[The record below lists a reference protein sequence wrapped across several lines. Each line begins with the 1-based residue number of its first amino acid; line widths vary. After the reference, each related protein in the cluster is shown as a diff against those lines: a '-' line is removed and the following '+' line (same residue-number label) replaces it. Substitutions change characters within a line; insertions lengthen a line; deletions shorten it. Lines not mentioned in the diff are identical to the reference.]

1 MKLLSILMVLILC
14 ATPVFPDA
22 STPPGDVFAGATAFK
37 KQCTSCHIVVNEVG
51 EKLAG
56 RNSKSGPNLYNIA
69 GASAGTVEGYR
80 YGKSLTAAGA
90 ENGLVWTKETF
101 TAYVQ
106 DPKGFLR
113 EFLDDKRARAKMS
126 FRVRKEEDAVNIYA
140 YLYSLSSAE

>member
-14 ATPVFPDA
+14 STPVFPDVP
-22 STPPGDVFAGATAFK
+22 TPTGDVFAGATAFK

-90 ENGLVWTKETF
+90 ENGLVWTNETF

>member
-1 MKLLSILMVLILC
+1 MKLLSVLMVLVLS
-14 ATPVFPDA
+14 ATPVVSDGN
-22 STPPGDVFAGATAFK
+22 TPTGNVFAGATAFK
-37 KQCTSCHIVVNEVG
+37 KQCTSCHVVMNDVG

-69 GASAGTVEGYR
+69 GASAGAVEGYR
-80 YGKSLTAAGA
+80 YGKSLAAAGA
-90 ENGLVWTKETF
+90 ENGLVWTNETF

-140 YLYSLSSAE
+140 YLYSLSGAE

>member
-1 MKLLSILMVLILC
+1 MRLLSILMVLILC

-22 STPPGDVFAGATAFK
+22 PTPTGDVFAGATAFK

-90 ENGLVWTKETF
+90 ENGLVWTNETF

-126 FRVRKEEDAVNIYA
+126 FRVRK
-140 YLYSLSSAE
+140 

>member
-22 STPPGDVFAGATAFK
+22 PTPPGDVFAGATAFK

-90 ENGLVWTKETF
+90 ENGLVWTNETF

-126 FRVRKEEDAVNIYA
+126 FRVRNEEDAVNIYA

>member
-1 MKLLSILMVLILC
+1 MVLILC
-14 ATPVFPDA
+14 ATPVFSDA
-22 STPPGDVFAGATAFK
+22 PTPPGDVFAGATAFK

-90 ENGLVWTKETF
+90 ENGLVWTNETF

>member
-22 STPPGDVFAGATAFK
+22 ATPPGDVFAGATAFK

-90 ENGLVWTKETF
+90 ENGLVWTNETF

>member
-22 STPPGDVFAGATAFK
+22 PTPPGDVFAGATAFK

-56 RNSKSGPNLYNIA
+56 RNSKSGPNLYKIA

-90 ENGLVWTKETF
+90 KNGLVWTNETF